1 MLTLNN
7 DCLASVTAVP
17 DLFLEQYMPAANGE
31 FVKVYLYLLKMG
43 KDHQQ
48 DSTLSS
54 MADFFSCTENDIIR
68 ALKYWEKQGLL
79 SLSYTAGENGPTG
92 IAFLPLVQ
100 KEESGILPTPESS
113 ISGPVV
119 SSSAASAI
127 PEPFTQTEPV
137 PADIPAH
144 SVPSA
149 AATEIP
155 AMELSKAES
164 KTEDAAPRHAP
175 GNREE
180 LQHVL
185 YVAQTYF
192 GHLLS
197 PTEIEC
203 IMFFYD
209 DLHFSADL
217 LEYLVEYCV
226 SKGST
231 SIHYLK
237 KVGLAWHES
246 GICDVT
252 SAKQETTTFNKH
264 YYTILK
270 AFGIRNRAP
279 VEKEAEL
286 MDRWLNTYGFTIDLI
301 TEACQRTV
309 SKIGQPS
316 FQYAEGILSKWKE
329 QGVRSMADVEHRDAE
344 HQKRKKATTDQNTV
358 RKTAPASNNR
368 FNNFHQREYDYQKLE
383 EQLLK

>member
-92 IAFLPLVQ
+92 IAFLPLVR

-119 SSSAASAI
+119 PSPAASAV
-127 PEPFTQTEPV
+127 PEPATQAEPV
-137 PADIPAH
+137 LAASPAQPPSSASATDFPA
-144 SVPSA
+144 V
-149 AATEIP
+149 
-155 AMELSKAES
+155 ELSKAEE
-164 KTEDAAPRHAP
+164 KKENAASGHAP
-175 GNREE
+175 GSREE

-279 VEKEAEL
+279 VEKEAEM

-316 FQYAEGILSKWKE
+316 FQYTEGILSKWKE

>member
-1 MLTLNN
+1 MSMLTLNN

-31 FVKVYLYLLKMG
+31 FVKVYLYLLKLV

-54 MADFFSCTENDIIR
+54 MADFFSCTENDIVR

-79 SLSYTAGENGPTG
+79 SLSYTAGESVPTG
-92 IAFLPLVQ
+92 IAFLPLVR

-113 ISGPVV
+113 ISGPIAAAPAVSAPSASSPADDL
-119 SSSAASAI
+119 SSSGISG
-127 PEPFTQTEPV
+127 Q
-137 PADIPAH
+137 
-144 SVPSA
+144 SV
-149 AATEIP
+149 E
-155 AMELSKAES
+155 K
-164 KTEDAAPRHAP
+164 KHAP
-175 GNREE
+175 GSREE

-237 KVGLAWHES
+237 KVGLAWQES
-246 GICDVT
+246 GIRDVA

-279 VEKEAEL
+279 VEKEAEM

-329 QGVRSMADVEHRDAE
+329 QGVRSMADVEQRDAE
-344 HQKRKKATTDQNTV
+344 HQKRKKTASDQNAA
-358 RKTAPASNNR
+358 RKTAPAASSNR